1 MVAISRTRLF
11 VVNVVIRLQADWVRL
26 KDRPF
31 VEIPY
36 VYLEGR
42 GKIPNN
48 GLELESPA
56 TI

>member
-11 VVNVVIRLQADWVRL
+11 VVNIGIRLQADWVRL
-26 KDRPF
+26 KDRPL